1 MYALVYNFRLT
12 IFAVFVLVSITTHA
26 QKSRFSFSEQKMGS
40 PLNIIIYAQD
50 SLIANKQARA
60 CFQLIDSLNHIF
72 SNYDS
77 SSELTRIN
85 NNAGIA
91 KNIASP
97 LMWEL
102 IMQSKQ
108 AYIKSKG
115 AYNIAMGPLTNLWRT
130 ARRLKQFPTQIQIKN
145 KLILCDLNKI
155 QLNNQ
160 DHSVYLSEKG
170 MQLDFG
176 GIGKGYIAQKV
187 VDYLKKEGITASLV
201 DAGGDIVLGDAP
213 PNKKG
218 WIVGV
223 NQPEKT
229 DDLLP
234 EKLQLHNMSVATS
247 GDVYQFIE
255 HAGKK
260 YSHIINPL
268 TGYGVTSL
276 RNVTVIANNGADAD
290 WLATACS
297 ILPINE
303 AKRLALSLHAEL
315 LITERVNNQ
324 LKRNNTKGF
333 DKYWGLP
340 LIQEKQ

>member
-1 MYALVYNFRLT
+1 
-12 IFAVFVLVSITTHA
+12 
-26 QKSRFSFSEQKMGS
+26 MGS
-40 PLNIIIYAQD
+40 PLNIIFYAPD
-50 SLIANKQARA
+50 SVIANKQARA
-60 CFQLIDSLNHIF
+60 CFKLVDSLNNIF

-91 KNIASP
+91 KSMASP

-102 IMQSKQ
+102 LLESKR
-108 AYIKSKG
+108 AYTKSHG
-115 AYNIAMGPLTNLWRT
+115 AYNITMGPLTHLWRT
-130 ARRLKQFPTQIQIKN
+130 ARRLKQFPTTTQIKN
-145 KLILCDLNKI
+145 NLLLCHFNKI
-155 QLNNQ
+155 QMNAQ
-160 DHSVYLSEKG
+160 DHSIYLSDKG
-170 MQLDFG
+170 MQIDFG

-187 VDYLKKEGITASLV
+187 VDYLKKEGVTSSLV
-201 DAGGDIVLGDAP
+201 DAGGDIVFGDAP
-213 PNKKG
+213 PNKNG

-223 NQPEKT
+223 NQPEKA

-255 HAGKK
+255 HNGKK
-260 YSHIINPL
+260 YSHIIDPA

-276 RNVTVIANNGADAD
+276 RNVTVIANDGAVAD

-297 ILPINE
+297 ILPIDQ
-303 AKRLALSLHAEL
+303 AKKLALSLHAEL
-315 LITERVNNQ
+315 LITESVNNQ

-333 DKYWGLP
+333 DKYWELP

>member
-77 SSELTRIN
+77 SSELTSIN

-102 IMQSKQ
+102 IMQSKE

-115 AYNIAMGPLTNLWRT
+115 AYNIAMGPLTQLWRT
-130 ARRLKQFPTQIQIKN
+130 ARRLKQFPNQVQIKN
-145 KLILCDLNKI
+145 KLLLCDFNKI
-155 QLNNQ
+155 QFNNQ
-160 DHSVYLSEKG
+160 DHSIYLSAKG

-187 VDYLKKEGITASLV
+187 VDYLKKEGVTASLV
-201 DAGGDIVLGDAP
+201 DAGGDIVFGDAP

-315 LITERVNNQ
+315 LITESVNNQ

-340 LIQEKQ
+340 FIQEKQ

>member
-1 MYALVYNFRLT
+1 LYPLVYHFRLT
-12 IFAVFVLVSITTHA
+12 ILAVFVLVSITSNA
-26 QKSRFSFSEQKMGS
+26 QKTRFSFSEQKMGS
-40 PLNIIIYAQD
+40 PLNIIFYAQD
-50 SLIANKQARA
+50 SVNANKLART
-60 CFQLIDSLNHIF
+60 CFELIDSLNHIF

-77 SSELTRIN
+77 SSELTSIN

-102 IMQSKQ
+102 IMQSKE
-108 AYIKSKG
+108 AYFKSKG
-115 AYNIAMGPLTNLWRT
+115 AYNIAMGPLTQLWRT
-130 ARRLKQFPTQIQIKN
+130 ARRLKQFPSQVQIKN
-145 KLILCDLNKI
+145 KLILCNFNKI
-155 QLNNQ
+155 QLNDF
-160 DHSVYLSEKG
+160 DHSIYLTAKG

-187 VDYLKKEGITASLV
+187 VDYLKKEGITTSLV

-218 WIVGV
+218 WTVGV
-223 NQPEKT
+223 NQPEKA

-234 EKLQLHNMSVATS
+234 EKLQLHNLSVATS

-255 HAGKK
+255 HNGKK
-260 YSHIINPL
+260 YSHIIDPS

-276 RNVTVIANNGADAD
+276 RNVTVIANDGALAD

-303 AKRLALSLHAEL
+303 AKKLALSLHAEL
-315 LITERVNNQ
+315 LITESINNQ
-324 LKRNNTKGF
+324 LKRNNTMGF

>member
-1 MYALVYNFRLT
+1 MYPLVYHFRLT
-12 IFAVFVLVSITTHA
+12 ILAVFVLVSITSNA
-26 QKSRFSFSEQKMGS
+26 QKTRFSFSEQKMGS
-40 PLNIIIYAQD
+40 PLNIIFYAQD
-50 SLIANKQARA
+50 SVNANKLART
-60 CFQLIDSLNHIF
+60 CFELIDSLNHIF

-77 SSELTRIN
+77 SSELTSIN

-102 IMQSKQ
+102 IMQSKE
-108 AYIKSKG
+108 AYFKSKG
-115 AYNIAMGPLTNLWRT
+115 AYNIAMGPLTQLWRT
-130 ARRLKQFPTQIQIKN
+130 ARRLKQFPSQVQIKN
-145 KLILCDLNKI
+145 KLILCNFNKI
-155 QLNNQ
+155 QLNDFN
-160 DHSVYLSEKG
+160 HSIYLTAKG

-187 VDYLKKEGITASLV
+187 VDYLKKEGITTSLV

-218 WIVGV
+218 WTVGV
-223 NQPEKT
+223 NQPEKA

-234 EKLQLHNMSVATS
+234 EKLQLHNLSVATS

-255 HAGKK
+255 HNGKK
-260 YSHIINPL
+260 YSHIIDPS

-276 RNVTVIANNGADAD
+276 RNVTVIANDGALAD

-303 AKRLALSLHAEL
+303 AKKLALSLHAEL
-315 LITERVNNQ
+315 LITESINNQ
-324 LKRNNTKGF
+324 LKRNNTMGF

>member
-1 MYALVYNFRLT
+1 
-12 IFAVFVLVSITTHA
+12 
-26 QKSRFSFSEQKMGS
+26 MGS
-40 PLNIIIYAQD
+40 PLNIIFYAQD
-50 SLIANKQARA
+50 SVFANKQAKA
-60 CFQLIDSLNHIF
+60 CFKLVDSLNHIF

-97 LMWEL
+97 LMWDL
-102 IMQSKQ
+102 IMQSKE

-115 AYNIAMGPLTNLWRT
+115 AYNIAMGPLTQLWRT
-130 ARRLKQFPTQIQIKN
+130 ARRLKQFPNQVQIKN
-145 KLILCDLNKI
+145 KLLLCDFNKI
-155 QLNNQ
+155 QFNNH
-160 DHSVYLSEKG
+160 DHSIYLSAKG

-187 VDYLKKEGITASLV
+187 VDYLKKEGVTASLV

-255 HAGKK
+255 HGGKK

-276 RNVTVIANNGADAD
+276 RNVTVIANDGAVAD

-315 LITERVNNQ
+315 LITESVNNQ

>member
-1 MYALVYNFRLT
+1 
-12 IFAVFVLVSITTHA
+12 
-26 QKSRFSFSEQKMGS
+26 MGS
-40 PLNIIIYAQD
+40 PLNIIFYAQD
-50 SLIANKQARA
+50 SVIANKQAKA
-60 CFQLIDSLNHIF
+60 CFRLVDSLNHIF

-91 KNIASP
+91 KNTASP

-102 IMQSKQ
+102 LMKSKE
-108 AYIKSKG
+108 AYIESNG
-115 AYNIAMGPLTNLWRT
+115 AYNIAMGPLTQLWRI
-130 ARRLKQFPTQIQIKN
+130 ARRSKKFPTQLQIK
-145 KLILCDLNKI
+145 KTLLLCDFNKI
-155 QLNNQ
+155 QLNELE
-160 DHSVYLSEKG
+160 HSIYLSAKG

-187 VDYLKKEGITASLV
+187 VDFLYTQSIPESLV
-201 DAGGDIVLGDAP
+201 DAGGDIVLGNAP
-213 PNKKG
+213 WDKKG
-218 WIVGV
+218 WTVGV
-223 NQPEKT
+223 NQPEKA

-315 LITERVNNQ
+315 LITESVNNQ

>member
-223 NQPEKT
+223 NQPEKS

>member
-1 MYALVYNFRLT
+1 MYALVYNFRLA
-12 IFAVFVLVSITTHA
+12 ILAVFVLVSITAQA
-26 QKSRFSFSEQKMGS
+26 QKFRFSFSEQKMGS
-40 PLNIIIYAQD
+40 PLHIIFYAQD
-50 SLIANKQARA
+50 SVNANKQARA
-60 CFQLIDSLNHIF
+60 CFELIDSLNHIF

-77 SSELTRIN
+77 SSELSSIN

-102 IMQSKQ
+102 IMQSKE

-115 AYNIAMGPLTNLWRT
+115 AYNIAMGPLTQLWRT
-130 ARRLKQFPTQIQIKN
+130 VRRLKQFPSQVQIKN
-145 KLILCDLNKI
+145 KLLLCDFNKI

-160 DHSVYLSEKG
+160 DHSIYLPAKG

-187 VDYLKKEGITASLV
+187 VDYLKKEGVTASLV
-201 DAGGDIVLGDAP
+201 DAGGDIVFGDAP

-255 HAGKK
+255 HDGKK

-297 ILPINE
+297 ILSINE
-303 AKRLALSLHAEL
+303 AKKLALSLHAEL
-315 LITERVNNQ
+315 LITESVNNQ

-340 LIQEKQ
+340 LIHEKQ

>member
-1 MYALVYNFRLT
+1 MYALVYNFRLA
-12 IFAVFVLVSITTHA
+12 ILAVFVLVSITSNA
-26 QKSRFSFSEQKMGS
+26 QKTRFSFSEQKMGS
-40 PLNIIIYAQD
+40 PLHIIFYAQD
-50 SLIANKQARA
+50 SVNANKQARA
-60 CFQLIDSLNHIF
+60 CFELIDSLNHIF

-77 SSELTRIN
+77 SSELSSIN

-102 IMQSKQ
+102 IMQSKE

-115 AYNIAMGPLTNLWRT
+115 AYNIAMGPLTQLWRT
-130 ARRLKQFPTQIQIKN
+130 VRRLKQFPSQVQIKN
-145 KLILCDLNKI
+145 KLLLCDFNKI

-160 DHSVYLSEKG
+160 DHSIYLPAKG

-187 VDYLKKEGITASLV
+187 VDYLKKEGVTASLV
-201 DAGGDIVLGDAP
+201 DAGGDIVFGDAP

-255 HAGKK
+255 HDGKK

-303 AKRLALSLHAEL
+303 AKKLALSLHAEL
-315 LITERVNNQ
+315 LITESVNNQ

>member
-1 MYALVYNFRLT
+1 LYALVYNFRLA
-12 IFAVFVLVSITTHA
+12 ILAVFVLVSITSNA
-26 QKSRFSFSEQKMGS
+26 QKTRFSFSEQKMGS
-40 PLNIIIYAQD
+40 PLNIIFYAQD
-50 SLIANKQARA
+50 SVNANKLART
-60 CFQLIDSLNHIF
+60 CFELIDSLNHIF

-77 SSELTRIN
+77 SSELTSIN

-102 IMQSKQ
+102 IMQSKE
-108 AYIKSKG
+108 AYFKSKG
-115 AYNIAMGPLTNLWRT
+115 AYNIAMGPLTQLWRT
-130 ARRLKQFPTQIQIKN
+130 ARRLKQFPSQVQIKN
-145 KLILCDLNKI
+145 KLILCNFNKI
-155 QLNNQ
+155 QLNDF
-160 DHSVYLSEKG
+160 DHSIYLTAKG

-187 VDYLKKEGITASLV
+187 VDYLKKEGITTSLV

-218 WIVGV
+218 WTVGV
-223 NQPEKT
+223 NQPEKA

-234 EKLQLHNMSVATS
+234 EKLQLHNLSVATS

-255 HAGKK
+255 HNGKK
-260 YSHIINPL
+260 YSHIIDPS

-276 RNVTVIANNGADAD
+276 RNVTVIANDGALAD

-303 AKRLALSLHAEL
+303 AKKLALSLHAEL
-315 LITERVNNQ
+315 LITESINNQ
-324 LKRNNTKGF
+324 LKRNNTMGF

>member
-1 MYALVYNFRLT
+1 
-12 IFAVFVLVSITTHA
+12 
-26 QKSRFSFSEQKMGS
+26 MGS
-40 PLNIIIYAQD
+40 PLNIIFYAQD
-50 SLIANKQARA
+50 SVIANKQAKA
-60 CFQLIDSLNHIF
+60 CFRLVDSLNHIF

-91 KNIASP
+91 KNTASP

-102 IMQSKQ
+102 LMKSKE
-108 AYIKSKG
+108 AYIESHG
-115 AYNIAMGPLTNLWRT
+115 AYNIAMGPLTQLWRI
-130 ARRLKQFPTQIQIKN
+130 ARRSKKFPTQLQIKET
-145 KLILCDLNKI
+145 LLLCDFNKI
-155 QLNNQ
+155 QLN
-160 DHSVYLSEKG
+160 DLEHSIYLSAKG

-187 VDYLKKEGITASLV
+187 VDYLKKEGVTASLV
-201 DAGGDIVLGDAP
+201 DAGGDIVFGDAP

-223 NQPEKT
+223 NQPEQA

-234 EKLQLHNMSVATS
+234 EKLQLHNISVATS

-255 HAGKK
+255 HDGKK
-260 YSHIINPL
+260 YSHIIDPA

-276 RNVTVIANNGADAD
+276 RNVTVIANNGAVAD

-297 ILPINE
+297 ILPINQ
-303 AKRLALSLHAEL
+303 AKKLALSLHAEL
-315 LITERVNNQ
+315 LITESVNNQ

>member
-12 IFAVFVLVSITTHA
+12 IFAVFVLVSITADA
-26 QKSRFSFSEQKMGS
+26 QESRFSFSEQKMGS

-145 KLILCDLNKI
+145 KLILCDFNKI

-160 DHSVYLSEKG
+160 DHSIYLSAKG

-187 VDYLKKEGITASLV
+187 IDYLKKEGNTASLV
-201 DAGGDIVLGDAP
+201 DAGGDIVFGDAP

-223 NQPEKT
+223 NQPEKAN
-229 DDLLP
+229 DLLP
-234 EKLQLHNMSVATS
+234 EKLQLHNISVATS

-260 YSHIINPL
+260 YSHIIDPK

-276 RNVTVIANNGADAD
+276 RNVTVIANDGADAD

-303 AKRLALSLHAEL
+303 AKKLALSLHAEL
-315 LITERVNNQ
+315 LITESINNQ
-324 LKRNNTKGF
+324 LKRNTTKDF

-340 LIQEKQ
+340 FIQEKQ